1 MRGGESGRAGETSWW
16 YRLANGSPDCNG
28 CWLGADH
35 RLAEARCGVFVSG
48 FRVVERARSFG
59 PALRG
64 IWAMLRDEHNARIHA
79 AATGAVVAAG
89 IGFGLERGE
98 WLAIAVATGLVWVAE
113 AFNSAVE
120 ALGDA
125 VSSEAHP
132 LVGRAKDVAA
142 GGVLLAAI
150 GALVVAALVF
160 GPRVF

>member
-1 MRGGESGRAGETSWW
+1 M
-16 YRLANGSPDCNG
+16 
-28 CWLGADH
+28 GADH
-35 RLAEARCGVFVSG
+35 ELAEGRCGVSVSG
-48 FRVVERARSFG
+48 FRLADRVRSFG

-64 IWAMLRDEHNARIHA
+64 IGAMLRDEHNARIHA
-79 AATGAVVAAG
+79 VATGVVVVAG
-89 IGFGLERGE
+89 VGFGLEREE
-98 WLAIAVATGLVWVAE
+98 WLAIAVATALVWSAE
-113 AFNSAVE
+113 AFNSGVE

-142 GGVLLAAI
+142 GAVLLAAL